1 MHERELRF
9 CTRCV
14 ALAALL
20 PASAAIAD
28 DLAPFRTTNLNPLLA
43 IVGLPVWAALPP
55 AATIGSSLE
64 VANHYRLSQGGD
76 GALLLDGET
85 SRLRVWYEKPLGRR
99 WSFGFDVPVYHQSG
113 GSLDDLVD
121 GWHSAFNLPDGG
133 RNYRPEGVL
142 EFRLADADGQF
153 FELEDTSTGLG
164 DIQLTAAGRFGERD
178 GWTLRGTLK
187 LPTGDDGMLA
197 GSGAADLTLT
207 ALHLRRGEFAGRPAS
222 YFLGAAWIEIGV
234 PTTVEFDIEDR
245 AVAGVL
251 GGALALGTRY
261 GIKGQIDISSAHYDS
276 ALEEIGQTAAQ
287 LTLGGWLD
295 FRESM
300 SFDFAVSEDLHVS
313 TSPDVVIV
321 LGLRAELRR

>member
-9 CTRCV
+9 FTRCV
-14 ALAALL
+14 AFAVLL
-20 PASAAIAD
+20 PASAAIAE
-28 DLAPFRTTNLNPLLA
+28 DLGPFRTANLNPLLA
-43 IVGLPVWAALPP
+43 IVGLPVWAAVPE
-55 AATIGSSLE
+55 ATAIGSSLE
-64 VANHYRLSQGGD
+64 AANHYRLSQSND

-85 SRLRVWYEKPLGRR
+85 SRLRFWYERPLGDR

-121 GWHSAFNLPDGG
+121 AWHSAFNLPDGG

-142 EFRLADADGQF
+142 EFRLADAGGQF

-164 DIQLTAAGRFGERD
+164 DIQLTAARRFGERD

-187 LPTGDDGMLA
+187 LPTGDEDLLA
-197 GSGAADLTLT
+197 GSGEADFTLT
-207 ALHLRRGEFAGRPAS
+207 ALHLRRGEFAGRAAS
-222 YFLGAAWIEIGV
+222 YFLGAAWIEIGE
-234 PTTVEFDIEDR
+234 PTIVEFDIEER
-245 AVAGVL
+245 AMAGVL
-251 GGALALGTRY
+251 GGALSLGERY
-261 GIKGQIDISSAHYDS
+261 GIKGQVDINSALYDS

-300 SFDFAVSEDLHVS
+300 SFEFAVSEDLHVS

-321 LGLRAELRR
+321 LCLRAELRR